1 MSKITK
7 QELLTM
13 VRNIENWM
21 SDIKIEVF
29 NQPNVTLP
37 KSTRYDVEVGS
48 RLDSLEAR
56 MDIVEGMFKT
66 EPEPQPENQSIMP
79 KEYGGILNCEQ
90 SEQTERKIVFDYLI
104 GESGTEYKTKLS
116 PSDFYEVI
124 EMYKIGENKYLFG
137 AKDKSWY
144 YPYIYIGHYE

>member
-37 KSTRYDVEVGS
+37 KSTRYDAEVGS

-56 MDIVEGMFKT
+56 MDRVEGVFKT
-66 EPEPQPENQSIMP
+66 EPEPQHEPQ
-79 KEYGGILNCEQ
+79 K
-90 SEQTERKIVFDYLI
+90 ERKIVFDWLVHPDGSLNKPQVRLHDVDNLKEIAKLEYNKFLFLVSNNRF
-104 GESGTEYKTKLS
+104 ESSL
-116 PSDFYEVI
+116 
-124 EMYKIGENKYLFG
+124 
-137 AKDKSWY
+137 
-144 YPYIYIGHYE
+144 IYIGHYE